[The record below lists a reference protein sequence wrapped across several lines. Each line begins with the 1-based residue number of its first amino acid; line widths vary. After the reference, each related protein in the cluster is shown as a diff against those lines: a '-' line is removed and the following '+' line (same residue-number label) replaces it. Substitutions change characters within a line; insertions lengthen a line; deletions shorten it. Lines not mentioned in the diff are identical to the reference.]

1 MQIDDKL
8 MHLFAILGELL
19 KKNKSIIATDISN
32 AMLEAKNMPWSIK
45 PSVSP
50 SNSKFFNTLFED
62 KTNLMQWFAHFAN
75 RLHWRQA
82 GFGKLPRNISQEIS
96 VTELIGPDGVFEN
109 PNVRIGLLLQSP
121 KIHYPRHWHTAE
133 ELYYI
138 ISGTATWA
146 TDDEKEKPCQPGN
159 FVHHMSGQ
167 VHNMTTYSEPLLA
180 LWGWTGDIDGA
191 SYSI

>member
-8 MHLFAILGELL
+8 MHLFAILGERL

-62 KTNLMQWFAHFAN
+62 KSNLTQRLSNFAD

-82 GFGKLPRNISQEIS
+82 GFGKLPGNISQEIS

-109 PNVRIGLLLQSP
+109 PNVRIGLL
-121 KIHYPRHWHTAE
+121 
-133 ELYYI
+133 
-138 ISGTATWA
+138 
-146 TDDEKEKPCQPGN
+146 
-159 FVHHMSGQ
+159 
-167 VHNMTTYSEPLLA
+167 
-180 LWGWTGDIDGA
+180 
-191 SYSI
+191 